1 MDEFEELFMKVAQVQ
16 GNQELTCSYTDF
28 YQNMYF
34 PICSNFKECVS
45 VSLANF
51 KMTPNSTKYKG
62 HWDYTEVCG
71 HPKS

>member
-1 MDEFEELFMKVAQVQ
+1 
-16 GNQELTCSYTDF
+16 
-28 YQNMYF
+28 MYF

-45 VSLANF
+45 VSLADF
-51 KMTPNSTKYKG
+51 KMAPNSTEYKG